1 MKKLIENIY
10 KNKLTNNQLEE
21 SFLET
26 VEKKYTARD
35 LYETILFIKNK
46 QKIIVNIKDS
56 IDVCWT
62 WWSGLDRLN
71 TSTLTAIKLAQ
82 SWIGVAKHWNKA
94 SSWNF
99 GSFDLLEDLKYKIPE
114 NKKEILDIYNKN
126 KLVFLY
132 ANKLYPFLI
141 ELWDLRKDY
150 WKPTIF
156 NILGPLL
163 SPVNSNIHLTWC
175 SFEDKME
182 LMIETFRLLWKEN
195 VLVVRWNDW
204 LDEVTLSDN
213 IKVFEL
219 NNKKI
224 IEYEINPEQ
233 FWFEKVNLKK
243 ILISDN
249 NEKINISRRIIEW
262 KEKSPYNDLVDL
274 NVEVIKQILI

>member
-213 IKVFEL
+213 TKVFEL